1 MKKIFLTVV
10 ALLLTWG
17 NAGLKAQ
24 ETVTN
29 AFDDLKRTGTVNEQ
43 DSEMRQAA
51 SNDALQE
58 LLAQNRRQAIF
69 ALPKTGCMISVS
81 IKPFRPV
88 GRNRAFDTWQQVEG
102 DCQPGEFYTWQIG
115 LFTPFKELK
124 DVSVAFS
131 DLVNADGNKIKSSS
145 FQCFNQGGTDTN
157 GQTFR
162 KNVCIPKGHVQA
174 LWIGWT
180 FLYLPKGYI
189 KERRS

>member
-58 LLAQNRRQAIF
+58 LLAQKPAAGYFCF
-69 ALPKTGCMISVS
+69 AEDRMHDIRL
-81 IKPFRPV
+81 
-88 GRNRAFDTWQQVEG
+88 D
-102 DCQPGEFYTWQIG
+102 
-115 LFTPFKELK
+115 
-124 DVSVAFS
+124 
-131 DLVNADGNKIKSSS
+131 
-145 FQCFNQGGTDTN
+145 
-157 GQTFR
+157 
-162 KNVCIPKGHVQA
+162 
-174 LWIGWT
+174 
-180 FLYLPKGYI
+180 
-189 KERRS
+189 